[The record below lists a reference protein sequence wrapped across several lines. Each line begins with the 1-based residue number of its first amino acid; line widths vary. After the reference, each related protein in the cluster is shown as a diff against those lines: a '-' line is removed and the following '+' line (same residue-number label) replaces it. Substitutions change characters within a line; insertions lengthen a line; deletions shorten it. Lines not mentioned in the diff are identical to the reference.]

1 MSKSS
6 GPDNITLRMLK
17 STAYSIAPSLTNLF
31 NLSLATGIFPT
42 DWKLARVVPVP
53 KGDNLRVSTAGYRPI
68 SILPTVSKLL
78 ERHVSEIIL
87 GSISESSSISNC
99 QWGFMHHR
107 SSTSALISVVQDWL
121 TALDEGN
128 EVCVVFFD
136 VQKAFDSVTHSPL
149 LQKLADIG
157 IDPYLLR

>member
-6 GPDNITLRMLK
+6 GPDNITPRMLK
-17 STAYSIAPSLTNLF
+17 SSAYSIVPSLTNLF

-99 QWGFMHHR
+99 QCMGLHAP
-107 SSTSALISVVQDWL
+107 S
-121 TALDEGN
+121 
-128 EVCVVFFD
+128 FF
-136 VQKAFDSVTHSPL
+136 H
-149 LQKLADIG
+149 
-157 IDPYLLR
+157 